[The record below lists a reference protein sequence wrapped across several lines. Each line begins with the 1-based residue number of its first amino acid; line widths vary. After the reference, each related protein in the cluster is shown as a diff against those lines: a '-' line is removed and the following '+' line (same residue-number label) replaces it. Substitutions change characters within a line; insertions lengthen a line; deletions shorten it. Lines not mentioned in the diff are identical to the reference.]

1 MSSTNGNSNNNSE
14 INSLSDNSK
23 WDESSMAQLLG
34 LKESDLSPPITLEDA
49 ESLKNQESDN
59 VISQSEL
66 LEEPELDPQKAKTQ
80 PSLSSNP
87 LAKFGLV
94 GLGMFAVFFVGGL
107 FLNNIMGTKIQPTPS
122 AQQVQ
127 PPLAQKKDS
136 SDNATETGKLKT
148 ELALGKQEEQLAALN
163 RSKSPKNRDLTSQA
177 KNPTSVEVTARN
189 NPPTSVQRVAQQ
201 PYSPPPPRTIT
212 RTEIRYVPQV
222 RYVPQP
228 VTSRVPPVPIRS
240 NSVPVTPAPTRTE
253 RTPVT
258 PEAVAPQ
265 RVEIDPMKQWMS
277 LAKLGSYGHAVVD
290 ENSNAQ
296 SGDEQVASTASGTIN
311 DSSSSVT
318 SPVSVASVPQA
329 TPVIRTKTAN
339 KENKNATDEE
349 ASILAGVPS
358 DNVSNEEANILTG
371 TPLAEVRNLQVGQLV
386 DGTLATPVIWSG
398 GTSADS
404 RNSTSVNA
412 SEKTTQERAEQFVV
426 RLEQPLVDDS
436 GQVLLPSGSMAVFAV
451 NSVHPSGLVNCD
463 ARALIVNGQE
473 YHLPPGAISIRG
485 EDGKPLTA
493 SKWDDKGPEIA
504 SMDASTAIFG
514 SLANVGR
521 ILNQPRSEEYDDFD
535 SGFGSRRRTRIDR
548 GRPNLLGAVLEGG
561 MTPLLQQIQRR
572 NERAIASIQARPNL
586 WYVSANQKVTVFV
599 NRSFDF

>member
-1 MSSTNGNSNNNSE
+1 MSSTNGNSNNNADVNSPA
-14 INSLSDNSK
+14 INPK

-34 LKESDLSPPITLEDA
+34 LKESDLSPPINSEDA

-201 PYSPPPPRTIT
+201 PYSPPPRTIT

-228 VTSRVPPVPIRS
+228 VASRVPPAPTRS
-240 NSVPVTPAPTRTE
+240 NPVPAPTRTE

-258 PEAVAPQ
+258 PVAVALQ
-265 RVEIDPMKQWMS
+265 RVGIDPMKQWMS

-349 ASILAGVPS
+349 ASILARVPS
-358 DNVSNEEANILTG
+358 DDVSNEEANILTG

-386 DGTLATPVIWSG
+386 NGTLATPVIWSG
-398 GTSADS
+398 GTTADS
-404 RNSTSVNA
+404 RNGILVTA
-412 SEKTTQERAEQFVV
+412 SEKTQERAEQFVV

-473 YHLPPGAISIRG
+473 YHLPPGVISIRG

-572 NERAIASIQARPNL
+572 NERAIAQIQARPNL